1 MNNKKE
7 KKKTKIFKK
16 SLLDKNFNLE
26 AAYFEKPL
34 SKSDW
39 NKIET
44 FAEKFL
50 SNNTSETID
59 SFLSSFPNLW
69 KGETNVQ
76 KLRSIFD
83 KEIEA
88 SPQNITKYKEAMN
101 YIIDQLYIPK
111 PYVCQSIFFPGEE
124 NENKVVNMVR
134 TCKYSLDIC
143 IFTMTND
150 KLFEAVEECWNAN
163 IAVRIITDDECVKQ
177 KGSDVYKLATL
188 GIPVKTD
195 SNAKYHM
202 HHKFVI
208 VDKKV
213 LITGSFNWTVQA
225 VKSNN
230 ENVLMIQNEQLVK
243 EYIREFDELWKE
255 FNEEITPEEAKEETK
270 KNK

>member
-1 MNNKKE
+1 
-7 KKKTKIFKK
+7 
-16 SLLDKNFNLE
+16 
-26 AAYFEKPL
+26 
-34 SKSDW
+34 
-39 NKIET
+39 
-44 FAEKFL
+44 
-50 SNNTSETID
+50 
-59 SFLSSFPNLW
+59 
-69 KGETNVQ
+69 
-76 KLRSIFD
+76 
-83 KEIEA
+83 
-88 SPQNITKYKEAMN
+88 
-101 YIIDQLYIPK
+101 
-111 PYVCQSIFFPGEE
+111 
-124 NENKVVNMVR
+124 
-134 TCKYSLDIC
+134 
-143 IFTMTND
+143 MTND
-150 KLFEAVEECWNAN
+150 KLFEAVEESWNAN

-243 EYIREFDELWKE
+243 EYIREFDDLWKE

-270 KNK
+270 KK